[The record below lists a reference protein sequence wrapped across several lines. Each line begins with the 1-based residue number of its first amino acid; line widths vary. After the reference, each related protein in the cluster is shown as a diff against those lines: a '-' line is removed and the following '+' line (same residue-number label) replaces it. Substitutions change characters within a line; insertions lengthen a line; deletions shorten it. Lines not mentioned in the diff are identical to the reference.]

1 MKKEEEMISTSGII
15 YKIKK
20 FFKNLFKKKEQLA
33 EDASE
38 EISSIDEK
46 SAFEA
51 SIVVKKDEERER
63 ILELQRRFREG
74 KLNPED
80 VTEEDID
87 KLTELYNE
95 QIADL
100 NKKIEEDT
108 AIIEK
113 CNREIE
119 EYKKKKI

>member
-1 MKKEEEMISTSGII
+1 MKKEDEMISTNGVM

-20 FFKNLFKKKEQLA
+20 FFKNLFKKKEVV
-33 EDASE
+33 E
-38 EISSIDEK
+38 EKKEEEKQETSFDETI
-46 SAFEA
+46 A
-51 SIVVKKDEERER
+51 IKKDEERER
-63 ILELQRRFREG
+63 LLELQKRFREG

-95 QIADL
+95 QIEAL
-100 NKKIEEDT
+100 NKQIEEDT
-108 AIIEK
+108 AAIEK

>member
-1 MKKEEEMISTSGII
+1 MKKEDEMISTNGII
-15 YKIKK
+15 YKIKS
-20 FFKNLFKKKEQLA
+20 FFKNLFKKKDVQEVA
-33 EDASE
+33 KKSN
-38 EISSIDEK
+38 SVDEK
-46 SAFEA
+46 SAFEE
-51 SIVVKKDEERER
+51 SIVVKKDEEKER
-63 ILELQRRFREG
+63 ILELQKRFKEG

-95 QIADL
+95 QIAEL
-100 NKKIEEDT
+100 NKQIEEDT

>member
-1 MKKEEEMISTSGII
+1 MKKEEEMISTNGII
-15 YKIKK
+15 YKIKS

-33 EDASE
+33 EETSAE
-38 EISSIDEK
+38 VSSMDEK
-46 SAFEA
+46 SAFEE
-51 SIVVKKDEERER
+51 SIVVKKDEEKER

-95 QIADL
+95 QIEDL

>member
-1 MKKEEEMISTSGII
+1 MKKEDEMISTNGIM
-15 YKIKK
+15 YKIKS
-20 FFKNLFKKKEQLA
+20 FFKNLFKKKEVIV
-33 EDASE
+33 E
-38 EISSIDEK
+38 EKKEEK
-46 SAFEA
+46 IENSFNE
-51 SIVVKKDEERER
+51 SIVIKKDEERER
-63 ILELQRRFREG
+63 LLELQKRFREG

-95 QIADL
+95 QIEAL
-100 NKKIEEDT
+100 NKQIEEDT
-108 AIIEK
+108 AAIEK

>member
-1 MKKEEEMISTSGII
+1 MKKEEEMISTNGIM
-15 YKIKK
+15 YKIKS
-20 FFKNLFKKKEQLA
+20 FFKNLFKKKEQTA
-33 EDASE
+33 EETSE
-38 EISSIDEK
+38 ETNTMDKK
-46 SAFEA
+46 STFEA
-51 SIVVKKDEERER
+51 SIMVKKDEERER
-63 ILELQRRFREG
+63 ILELQKRFREG

-100 NKKIEEDT
+100 NKQIEEDT

>member
-1 MKKEEEMISTSGII
+1 MKKEEEMISTNGIM
-15 YKIKK
+15 YKIKS
-20 FFKNLFKKKEQLA
+20 FFKNLFKKKE
-33 EDASE
+33 EPVKKISE
-38 EISSIDEK
+38 ETNIIDEK
-46 SAFEA
+46 STFEA

-63 ILELQRRFREG
+63 ILELQKRFREG

-100 NKKIEEDT
+100 NKQIEEDT